1 MLFVA
6 RAVFLIHGPRIE
18 HPRQEAG
25 DVVVLPAGWTHLV
38 LNLRESIGVAVE
50 GPVMN
55 VVIDAYDFGLAET
68 LDW

>member
-1 MLFVA
+1 M
-6 RAVFLIHGPRIE
+6 
-18 HPRQEAG
+18 
-25 DVVVLPAGWTHLV
+25 LPAGWTHLV